1 MALQW
6 GFRRCEDICWIKTN
20 KERRGDRLR
29 GGGGSLLQPSK
40 EHCLMG
46 IRGTVRR
53 STDAHLIHANVDTD
67 VIIAEEP
74 PVGSTEKP
82 EELYRLIEH
91 FAQGRRRLELFG
103 RDGNIRAGW
112 VTVGNELSSSNF
124 SPEVPRA
131 STHGLP
137 GINPESE
144 IPPCRRMPK
153 TLWTRRGEALS
164 VGEAATRHLMP
175 PISWDSMPKLNRFV
189 PNHLHTGIMCKCPFH
204 RLQVR
209 SDMYIAT

>member
-1 MALQW
+1 
-6 GFRRCEDICWIKTN
+6 
-20 KERRGDRLR
+20 
-29 GGGGSLLQPSK
+29 
-40 EHCLMG
+40 MG

-82 EELYRLIEH
+82 EELYQLIEH

-124 SPEVPRA
+124 SPEVPSG

-137 GINPESE
+137 WPPMASHESTLHLKMVSPSSQAYAKNFVDPEGRS
-144 IPPCRRMPK
+144 
-153 TLWTRRGEALS
+153 S
-164 VGEAATRHLMP
+164 VGGRGGNMVPDAPHLLGFNAEIESLRPKSPPHRNHVQVPLPQATSTH
-175 PISWDSMPKLNRFV
+175 
-189 PNHLHTGIMCKCPFH
+189 
-204 RLQVR
+204 
-209 SDMYIAT
+209 